1 MLPSI
6 SRNQPLTFRGAPSF
20 AILSLKG
27 CASMSII
34 TLEAVGFQ
42 PYGTPILQEI
52 SFTVPKGAYLAIS
65 GPSGG
70 GKSTLLKLIATLLT
84 PTTGEIDFQG
94 KPQSAYPVTEYRRQV
109 SYCFQ
114 QPQLFG
120 ETVEDNLRFPFE
132 IRQEEFKLE
141 KVRELLRQVDLPERF
156 LDKSILELSGGERQR
171 VALIRNLVFLPQVLL
186 LDEVTVGLDE
196 ESKQIVQALIRQV
209 HSQGVTILQVSH
221 DEEDLRQAKGEIKIE
236 GGRLVHESISGQ

>member
-1 MLPSI
+1 
-6 SRNQPLTFRGAPSF
+6 
-20 AILSLKG
+20 
-27 CASMSII
+27 MSII

-52 SFTVPKGAYLAIS
+52 SFTVPKGAYVAIS

-120 ETVEDNLRFPFE
+120 ETVADNLRFPFE
-132 IRQEEFKLE
+132 IRQEEFNPE
-141 KVRELLRQVDLPERF
+141 KVSQLLRQVDLPEHF

-196 ESKQIVQALIRQV
+196 ESKQIVQGLIRQV

>member
-1 MLPSI
+1 M
-6 SRNQPLTFRGAPSF
+6 N
-20 AILSLKG
+20 
-27 CASMSII
+27 
-34 TLEAVGFQ
+34 
-42 PYGTPILQEI
+42 
-52 SFTVPKGAYLAIS
+52 
-65 GPSGG
+65 
-70 GKSTLLKLIATLLT
+70 
-84 PTTGEIDFQG
+84 
-94 KPQSAYPVTEYRRQV
+94 
-109 SYCFQ
+109 
-114 QPQLFG
+114 
-120 ETVEDNLRFPFE
+120 
-132 IRQEEFKLE
+132 
-141 KVRELLRQVDLPERF
+141 LPERF